1 VNWFYDAPEAI
12 TLPVFVVLFA
22 AGSCGIV
29 LLLRPFVRRN
39 VVEAAQWDRVLGY
52 VVGTFGVFFGILL
65 GLVAVSV
72 YNNYADTHAAALE
85 ETSQLGALYR
95 GASGLQEPQRTEL
108 QDELKAYTRTVI
120 EKDWPQQQNGELPTA
135 SLRSVDAIE
144 RTIYSITPENGRE
157 QAQLQQMLATFDSF
171 VEARRART
179 DAVTLQ
185 LPPLF
190 WLVIWVGAII
200 NAVLIA
206 CIDVKDVRL
215 HLLMATLLGL
225 FIGLVMFVT
234 ADMDHPYAGTI
245 SVDPG
250 DFTRLLQQWSARG

>member
-1 VNWFYDAPEAI
+1 MNWFYDLPDVV
-12 TLPVFVVLFA
+12 TLPVFVLAFA

-29 LLLRPFVRRN
+29 LLLRPFVRRT

-72 YNNYADTHAAALE
+72 YNNYSDTHSATLE
-85 ETSQLGALYR
+85 EASQLGALYR
-95 GASGLQEPQRTEL
+95 DASGLPEPQRTEL
-108 QDELKAYTRTVI
+108 QDELKEYTRVVI
-120 EKDWPQQQNGELPTA
+120 DEDWPQQRNGEVPTA
-135 SLRSVDAIE
+135 SLPSVDRME
-144 RTIYSITPENGRE
+144 RTVYSVNPTDGRE
-157 QAQLQQMLATFDSF
+157 QAQLQQLLSTFDDF
-171 VEARRART
+171 VEARRVRI

-190 WLVIWVGAII
+190 WLVIWVGALI
-200 NAVLIA
+200 NAILIA
-206 CIDVKDVRL
+206 CIDVKSVRL
-215 HLLMATLLGL
+215 HLVMAGLLGL

-245 SVDPG
+245 SVDAG
-250 DFTRLLQQWSARG
+250 DFTRLLEQWSRGG